1 MVGLSP
7 AGLWAADVADQQ
19 MSSFMVFVSVIAVLF
34 GVFVLP
40 FILGSRIAKA
50 LRMKEI
56 GGRVGVII
64 SVLLATAGILAF
76 GWPPKLGIDLKGGV
90 ILVYEVDVQSRT
102 AAQAGGGQTG
112 AGQSGDNATN
122 TDPNAAPAGSGFDMP
137 SLIVALTRRI
147 NPGGTKEIVIRPFGE
162 RQVEIIIPD
171 VDPLEI
177 ERIKKTIST
186 AGMLEFRIVA
196 NGRDHA
202 ALFELARSQASDPLQ
217 RRLATVKDA
226 TGKAVGF
233 WARVARDELPTEGGQ
248 KLYKVGVWRDLVRNA
263 RTGEI
268 IAWDNETL
276 LRSFD
281 DSPSK
286 FVTYL
291 AGQGIEEI
299 DVLMFQDDGQ
309 NVQGKDLGAVSA
321 SFENLNPKVDFSTR
335 TAEAARRMGALT
347 GQNLSDEAFVRK
359 LGIVLDGAL
368 LSAPAIRGR
377 ISDNGQ
383 ITGQFTQEEVDFLV
397 GILRAGSL
405 PAALNKE
412 PVSENQ
418 IGSLLGADMIVK
430 SAWALAI
437 SLGAI
442 FVFVLVYYNFS
453 GIVASVVLV
462 LNIGMTIALMILLEA
477 PFTLPGLAG
486 LVLTVGMSVDAN
498 VLIFER
504 MREEQAKGAALRM
517 AIRNG
522 FDRALVTIVDSNLTT
537 IITAVILY
545 TIGTDQ
551 VRGFAVTLTLGILTS
566 MFTAIYCSRV
576 VFEIAERQRWQTRLH
591 MRQIIGETNFDF
603 MKIWKPMTVASV
615 TIIVIGII
623 GTFTRGATMLDIDF
637 TGGTSVQPLLRQAAN
652 PDLLRGKLDA
662 ALRPEKIDYT
672 LTNVQVS
679 GGGGEYRDRVYKIDT
694 SFDKIET
701 LEERLKT
708 VLRDESGASLL
719 ATYEMKFSPPKIVQL
734 STAKPADEKPVDEKP
749 VDEKPAD
756 EKPVDE
762 KPADAKPADAKPA
775 DAKPADANPADAN
788 PADAKP
794 ADEKPADAK
803 PADAK
808 PADAKPADEKPAD
821 AKPADAKPADAKPAD
836 AKPADEKPADA
847 KPADAK
853 PADAKPDDEKS
864 ADAKP
869 AAKPCSESDLS
880 AGDSTCQDAKETS
893 AADAKPA
900 EKPAEASA
908 EKPADKPEAKTEE
921 KSAADSKPTEKPESK
936 PEPQPESKAEE
947 KPAAAPAPPAAPE
960 PPVSPAEPAS
970 PAAEPTSSTPAP
982 PTPPAAPAVVLA
994 VMESQLDF
1002 QSPINASTL
1011 KDRILIAA
1019 KALELPEPQVTLNNP
1034 NWDGASSIAYP
1045 TWTVQLSGTA
1055 AEVERILERLR
1066 TDLGDT
1072 PVFLSSSE
1080 IGGQV
1085 AGDTQQ
1091 RAIAALALSLLGIVA
1106 YIWFRFQYVSWG
1118 IAAVVALVH
1127 DVLMM
1132 LGALALSKWLAP
1144 VFGFALVNEFK
1155 INLTVIAA
1163 FLTLVGYSINDT
1175 IVTFD
1180 RLREIKGKSPQL
1192 TAEMINKSINQTLA
1206 RTILT
1211 ALTVFMVV
1219 VILYVAGGDSIHAF
1233 AFSLVVGTIVGV
1245 YSSIFIAAPILL
1257 YMAQRAKASQA
1268 GQANAG

>member
-1 MVGLSP
+1 
-7 AGLWAADVADQQ
+7 
-19 MSSFMVFVSVIAVLF
+19 
-34 GVFVLP
+34 
-40 FILGSRIAKA
+40 
-50 LRMKEI
+50 
-56 GGRVGVII
+56 
-64 SVLLATAGILAF
+64 
-76 GWPPKLGIDLKGGV
+76 
-90 ILVYEVDVQSRT
+90 
-102 AAQAGGGQTG
+102 
-112 AGQSGDNATN
+112 
-122 TDPNAAPAGSGFDMP
+122 
-137 SLIVALTRRI
+137 
-147 NPGGTKEIVIRPFGE
+147 
-162 RQVEIIIPD
+162 
-171 VDPLEI
+171 
-177 ERIKKTIST
+177 
-186 AGMLEFRIVA
+186 
-196 NGRDHA
+196 
-202 ALFELARSQASDPLQ
+202 
-217 RRLATVKDA
+217 
-226 TGKAVGF
+226 
-233 WARVARDELPTEGGQ
+233 
-248 KLYKVGVWRDLVRNA
+248 
-263 RTGEI
+263 
-268 IAWDNETL
+268 
-276 LRSFD
+276 
-281 DSPSK
+281 
-286 FVTYL
+286 
-291 AGQGIEEI
+291 
-299 DVLMFQDDGQ
+299 
-309 NVQGKDLGAVSA
+309 
-321 SFENLNPKVDFSTR
+321 
-335 TAEAARRMGALT
+335 
-347 GQNLSDEAFVRK
+347 
-359 LGIVLDGAL
+359 
-368 LSAPAIRGR
+368 
-377 ISDNGQ
+377 
-383 ITGQFTQEEVDFLV
+383 
-397 GILRAGSL
+397 
-405 PAALNKE
+405 
-412 PVSENQ
+412 
-418 IGSLLGADMIVK
+418 
-430 SAWALAI
+430 
-437 SLGAI
+437 
-442 FVFVLVYYNFS
+442 
-453 GIVASVVLV
+453 
-462 LNIGMTIALMILLEA
+462 
-477 PFTLPGLAG
+477 
-486 LVLTVGMSVDAN
+486 
-498 VLIFER
+498 
-504 MREEQAKGAALRM
+504 
-517 AIRNG
+517 
-522 FDRALVTIVDSNLTT
+522 
-537 IITAVILY
+537 
-545 TIGTDQ
+545 
-551 VRGFAVTLTLGILTS
+551 
-566 MFTAIYCSRV
+566 
-576 VFEIAERQRWQTRLH
+576 
-591 MRQIIGETNFDF
+591 
-603 MKIWKPMTVASV
+603 
-615 TIIVIGII
+615 
-623 GTFTRGATMLDIDF
+623 
-637 TGGTSVQPLLRQAAN
+637 VQPLLRQAAN
-652 PDLLRGKLDA
+652 PDLLRDKLDA
-662 ALRPEKIDYT
+662 ALRAEKIDYT

-701 LEERLKT
+701 LEERLKSI
-708 VLRDESGASLL
+708 LRDESGASLL

-734 STAKPADEKPVDEKP
+734 STAKPADEKPA
-749 VDEKPAD
+749 DEKPAD
-756 EKPVDE
+756 EKPADAKPADAKPADEKPADAKPADVKPADE

-775 DAKPADANPADAN
+775 DAKPADA
-788 PADAKP
+788 KP
-794 ADEKPADAK
+794 ADEKPADEK

-847 KPADAK
+847 KPADEKPADAK
-853 PADAKPDDEKS
+853 PADAKPADE
-864 ADAKP
+864 KP

-880 AGDSTCQDAKETS
+880 DGDSTCQDAKETS
-893 AADAKPA
+893 TADA
-900 EKPAEASA
+900 
-908 EKPADKPEAKTEE
+908 
-921 KSAADSKPTEKPESK
+921 KPTEKPESK

-947 KPAAAPAPPAAPE
+947 KPAAAAAPPAA
-960 PPVSPAEPAS
+960 PVSPAEPAS

-1245 YSSIFIAAPILL
+1245 YSSIFIAAPFLL